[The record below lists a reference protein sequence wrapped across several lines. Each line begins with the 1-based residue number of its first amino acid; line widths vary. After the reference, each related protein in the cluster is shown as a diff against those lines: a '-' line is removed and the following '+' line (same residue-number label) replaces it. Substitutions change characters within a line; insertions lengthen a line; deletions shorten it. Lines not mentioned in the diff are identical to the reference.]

1 MFILLKFVK
10 ILQFQLINKI
20 ILGRYFPSE
29 ILLVYSGRKKLIIP
43 SVLTKK
49 IKEKRITF
57 KKIYKKKMYPGE
69 ARNVGIDKCK
79 NNTVGF

>member
-1 MFILLKFVK
+1 MQVK
-10 ILQFQLINKI
+10 VTIIIPYLNNSPEQLFTLINKI

-57 KKIYKKKMYPGE
+57 KKIYKKK
-69 ARNVGIDKCK
+69 NVSW
-79 NNTVGF
+79 